1 MNICVY
7 VYICVYVCIYVC
19 IHTHIYTYTH
29 IYKYSGKEINM
40 HFNFSC
46 GMRSKTKVT
55 FPKEN
60 LITSPSIKQRPFY
73 SIFIKARGPL
83 HLKK

>member
-7 VYICVYVCIYVC
+7 VYICVYVC
-19 IHTHIYTYTH
+19 